1 MQIQDSDILVSGG
14 GIAGLITAAAFGSAG
29 YSVTCVDPTPPIT
42 EEGAQGS
49 DLRTTAF
56 LHPSISVL
64 AAAGLWERLAPH
76 ATALQI
82 MRIIDAGGK
91 LSQARLTR
99 DFDASE
105 ISDQPFG
112 WNLPNWLLKR
122 EI

>member
-1 MQIQDSDILVSGG
+1 
-14 GIAGLITAAAFGSAG
+14 
-29 YSVTCVDPTPPIT
+29 
-42 EEGAQGS
+42 
-49 DLRTTAF
+49 
-56 LHPSISVL
+56 
-64 AAAGLWERLAPH
+64 
-76 ATALQI
+76 

-122 EI
+122 EISARLASLQNVRFLPGTGTAGWWRATARRWPP